1 MLYALMLVFLSAAF
15 CSAGDPD
22 TTEELLSDVDI
33 IINEQDS
40 SDTISGAD
48 TSNGGKPAG
57 LSKKKATRFTAFGFG
72 PANLDNIESAG
83 LAYNFYG
90 GSYWDVARYAGLKLL
105 TEATTDFDHSIL
117 AGISIGANLYPVP
130 SDISPFIGGDMGF
143 GYTRASGDNFFGLSF
158 GGSAGFQFFRTSDVQ
173 LNAEVKA
180 YVIVDRSGKDYPA
193 NYMARLGIF
202 F

>member
-1 MLYALMLVFLSAAF
+1 MPYAIILIFLSAAF
-15 CSAGDPD
+15 CSANDPD

-83 LAYNFYG
+83 LAYSFYG
-90 GSYWDVARYAGLKLL
+90 GNYWDVARYAGLKLFA
-105 TEATTDFDHSIL
+105 EATTDFDNSL
-117 AGISIGANLYPVP
+117 LTGISIGANIYPVD

-173 LNAEVKA
+173 LNAELKA
-180 YVIVDRSGKDYPA
+180 SVILDRSGKGYPA